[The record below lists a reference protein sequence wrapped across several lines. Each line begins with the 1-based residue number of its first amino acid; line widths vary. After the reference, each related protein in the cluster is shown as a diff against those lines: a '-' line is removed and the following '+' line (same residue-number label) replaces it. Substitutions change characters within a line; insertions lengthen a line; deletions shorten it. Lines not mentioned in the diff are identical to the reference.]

1 MTRLHFQTIRRAA
14 ATPYA
19 PLIYREY
26 REVSMLKLVMM
37 SLTGLLVLLLVACG
51 TAAPDVE
58 EAPTAARATS
68 PPAAPTATEAPQAVS
83 APSSSGETLQQAAA
97 RLAGGPGAIF
107 IGDLTQLVG
116 PTRDPDLGIGEDGMI
131 PLDILEGNE
140 WIYESDYYKRLLDL
154 ANFDNPTELV
164 TQGETIQIQYACI
177 NRALFPCKAKESYFV
192 PNVYDRTNGQ
202 LDIQV
207 IGYPELGIAGPDTV
221 QLVANG
227 TLSFSEITGAY
238 VGGDLPVLD
247 MYYFW
252 GLFSDR
258 ETDFKAVTAVIDDLD
273 GYIEDATGGGVV
285 VSHNW
290 YAGNDQWFFSREPLD
305 TLDDYTG
312 IKTRSHGTTLSDL
325 INGLGGAAQ
334 FVAFAEVYTALERGI
349 LDAGMTGGSA
359 GHGQRW
365 YEVADYIVGPAISMP
380 ADLLI
385 FNPDTWAS
393 LPEDFQ
399 QILMEEGARAELE
412 ELRMAPVWNA
422 TGLQKNIDEGMLH
435 IPWDDEMYDYILNKI
450 VIGEMIP
457 NWVGRVG
464 GPDTDEVKLFNDK
477 FGPIAGVV
485 INPDGT
491 ASLVDSAGGKAQN

>member
-1 MTRLHFQTIRRAA
+1 
-14 ATPYA
+14 
-19 PLIYREY
+19 
-26 REVSMLKLVMM
+26 MLKPVMM
-37 SLTGLLVLLLVACG
+37 SLTGLMILALIACG
-51 TAAPDVE
+51 AAATA
-58 EAPTAARATS
+58 
-68 PPAAPTATEAPQAVS
+68 PAAPTAEPEREAATATQPAPAAAVQ
-83 APSSSGETLQQAAA
+83 GETLQAAAA
-97 RLAGGPGAIF
+97 RLAGGPGAIYV
-107 IGDLTQLVG
+107 GDLTQLVG
-116 PTRDPDLGIGEDGMI
+116 PTRDLDLGFGEDGMI
-131 PLDILEGNE
+131 PLDILQGNE
-140 WIYESDYYKRLLDL
+140 WIYESDYYKFLLDR

-164 TQGETIQIQYACI
+164 TQGQSMQIQYACI

-192 PNVYDRTNGQ
+192 PNVQERTNGQ

-258 ETDFKAVTAVIDDLD
+258 ETDFQAVTAVIEDLD
-273 GYIEDATGGGVV
+273 GYIEEATGGGVV

-290 YAGNDQWFFSREPLD
+290 YAGNDQWFFSREPLRA
-305 TLDDYTG
+305 LEDYEG

-349 LDAGMTGGSA
+349 LDAGMTGGGA

-365 YEVADYIVGPAISMP
+365 YEVANYIVGPAISMP

-385 FNPDTWAS
+385 FNPDAWAE

-399 QILMEEGARAELE
+399 QILIEEGARAELE
-412 ELRMAPVWNA
+412 ELRMAPIWNA
-422 TGLQKNIDEGMLH
+422 TGLQKNIDEGMEH
-435 IPWDDEMYDYILNKI
+435 IPWDWEMYAYILNEI

-464 GPDTDEVKLFNDK
+464 GYDTDEVKLFNEK
-477 FGPIAGVV
+477 FGPIAGVM
-485 INPDGT
+485 IHPDGT
-491 ASLVDSAGGKAQN
+491 ASLVDKDSQAQR

>member
-1 MTRLHFQTIRRAA
+1 
-14 ATPYA
+14 
-19 PLIYREY
+19 
-26 REVSMLKLVMM
+26 MLKLVMM
-37 SLTGLLVLLLVACG
+37 SLTGLLILAMLACG
-51 TAAPDVE
+51 AAAPPE
-58 EAPTAARATS
+58 EAVTA
-68 PPAAPTATEAPQAVS
+68 PAATQEPQAAVVV
-83 APSSSGETLQQAAA
+83 PSTSGETLEQAAA
-97 RLAGGPGAIF
+97 RLAGGPGAIYV
-107 IGDLTQLVG
+107 GDLSQLVG
-116 PTRDPDLGIGEDGMI
+116 PAPIPDLGFGEEGVV
-131 PLDILEGNE
+131 PLNILEGNE
-140 WIYESDYYKRLLDL
+140 WIYTSDYYNSLLER

-164 TQGETIQIQYACI
+164 TQGEVIEIQYACI

-192 PNVYDRTNGQ
+192 PNVEKRTNGQ
-202 LDIQV
+202 LKLQV

-227 TLSFSEITGAY
+227 ALGFSEITGAY

-258 ETDFKAVTAVIDDLD
+258 ETDFRAVTAVIGDLD

-290 YAGNDQWFFSREPLD
+290 YAGNDQWFFSRDPLKS
-305 TLDDYTG
+305 LEDYEG

-349 LDAGMTGGSA
+349 LDAGMTGGGA
-359 GHGQRW
+359 GYGQRW

-385 FNPDTWAS
+385 FNPDAWDT
-393 LPEDFQ
+393 LPADFQ
-399 QILMEEGARAELE
+399 QILLEEGARAELE

-422 TGLQKNIDEGMLH
+422 TGLQKNIDEGMEH
-435 IPWDDEMYDYILNKI
+435 IPWDDEMYDYILNEI
-450 VIGEMIP
+450 VVGQMIP
-457 NWVGRVG
+457 NWVNRVG
-464 GPDTDEVKLFNDK
+464 GYDTDEVRLFNEK
-477 FGPIAGVV
+477 FGPLAGVM
-485 INPDGT
+485 IHPDGT
-491 ASLVDSAGGKAQN
+491 AALINPGGNGQAQR

>member
-1 MTRLHFQTIRRAA
+1 MK
-14 ATPYA
+14 PK
-19 PLIYREY
+19 IYREY
-26 REVSMLKLVMM
+26 REVLMLKLVMM
-37 SLTGLLVLLLVACG
+37 SLTGLLVILLVACG
-51 TAAPDVE
+51 SAAPGEGEAPAADPATSAQVASEAE
-58 EAPTAARATS
+58 EAPRAM
-68 PPAAPTATEAPQAVS
+68 V
-83 APSSSGETLQQAAA
+83 APSMDSETLQQVAA
-97 RLAGGPGAIF
+97 RLAGGPGAIYV
-107 IGDLTQLVG
+107 GDLTQLVG
-116 PTRDPDLGIGEDGMI
+116 PTRNPDLGIGEDGMV

-140 WIYESDYYKRLLDL
+140 WIYESDYYNRLLDL
-154 ANFDNPTELV
+154 ANFDNPTKLV
-164 TQGETIQIQYACI
+164 TSGESIQIQYACI

-192 PNVYDRTNGQ
+192 PNVYDRTGGQ

-227 TLSFSEITGAY
+227 TLGFSEITGAY

-258 ETDFKAVTAVIDDLD
+258 ETDFQAVTAVIDDLD
-273 GYIEDATGGGVV
+273 GYIEEATGGGVV

-290 YAGNDQWFFSREPLD
+290 YAGNDQWFFSRDPLY
-305 TLDDYTG
+305 TLDDYDG
-312 IKTRSHGTTLSDL
+312 VKARSHGTTLSDL

-349 LDAGMTGGSA
+349 LDAGMTGGGA

-385 FNPDTWAS
+385 FNPDTWAF

-399 QILMEEGARAELE
+399 QILIEEGARAELE

-422 TGLQKNIDEGMLH
+422 TGLQKNVDEGMEH
-435 IPWDDEMYDYILNKI
+435 IPWDGEMYSYILNE
-450 VIGEMIP
+450 VVVGSMIP
-457 NWVGRVG
+457 NWVNRVG
-464 GPDTDEVKLFNDK
+464 GYDTDEVRLFNEK
-477 FGPIAGVV
+477 FGPIAGVK

-491 ASLVDSAGGKAQN
+491 ATLTSGGVQVQK

>member
-1 MTRLHFQTIRRAA
+1 
-14 ATPYA
+14 
-19 PLIYREY
+19 
-26 REVSMLKLVMM
+26 MLKLVMM
-37 SLTGLLVLLLVACG
+37 SLTGLLVLLIAACG
-51 TAAPDVE
+51 AAGPEAE
-58 EAPTAARATS
+58 EAPAAAS
-68 PPAAPTATEAPQAVS
+68 AASNSSAPANAGASQAVS
-83 APSSSGETLQQAAA
+83 VPSSQGETLQQAAA

-107 IGDLTQLVG
+107 VGDLSQLAG

-154 ANFDNPTELV
+154 SNFDNPTELV
-164 TQGETIQIQYACI
+164 TQGESIQIQYACI

-192 PNVYDRTNGQ
+192 PNVYERTNGQ

-258 ETDFKAVTAVIDDLD
+258 ETDFAAVTAVIDDLD
-273 GYIEDATGGGVV
+273 GYIEEATGGGVV

-290 YAGNDQWFFSREPLD
+290 YAGNDQWFFSREPLR
-305 TLDDYTG
+305 TLEDYEG

-325 INGLGGAAQ
+325 INGLGGDAQ

-399 QILMEEGARAELE
+399 QILIEEGARAELE

-422 TGLQKNIDEGMLH
+422 TGLQKNIDEGMEH
-435 IPWDDEMYDYILNKI
+435 IPWDEEMYAYILNEV
-450 VIGEMIP
+450 VIGQMIP

-464 GPDTDEVKLFNDK
+464 GYDTGEVKLFNEK
-477 FGPIAGVV
+477 FGPVAGVR

-491 ASLVDSAGGKAQN
+491 ATLVEESVAQAGN

>member
-1 MTRLHFQTIRRAA
+1 
-14 ATPYA
+14 
-19 PLIYREY
+19 
-26 REVSMLKLVMM
+26 MLKLVMM

-51 TAAPDVE
+51 TAAPDAE
-58 EAPTAARATS
+58 EAPTAAPAS
-68 PPAAPTATEAPQAVS
+68 SAPAAPAAREAPQAVAVPS
-83 APSSSGETLQQAAA
+83 AQGETLQQAAA

-107 IGDLTQLVG
+107 VGDLSQLVG
-116 PTRDPDLGIGEDGMI
+116 PTRDTDLGIGEDGMI

-164 TQGETIQIQYACI
+164 TEGQKIEIQYACI

-258 ETDFKAVTAVIDDLD
+258 ETDFHAVTAVIDDLD
-273 GYIEDATGGGVV
+273 GYIEEATGGGVV

-290 YAGNDQWFFSREPLD
+290 YAGNDQWFFSREPLR
-305 TLDDYTG
+305 TLEDYDG

-325 INGLGGAAQ
+325 INGLGGDAQ

-365 YEVADYIVGPAISMP
+365 YEVADYIAGPAISMP

-385 FNPDTWAS
+385 FNPDTWAA

-399 QILMEEGARAELE
+399 QILIEEGARAELE

-422 TGLQKNIDEGMLH
+422 TGLQKNIDEGMEH
-435 IPWDDEMYDYILNKI
+435 IPWDEEMYAYILNEV
-450 VIGEMIP
+450 VIGQMIP

-464 GPDTDEVKLFNDK
+464 GYDTDEVRLFNEK

-491 ASLVDSAGGKAQN
+491 ATLVEESTAKTSN